1 MRLQACAK
9 TDIGLQRNNNEDRY
23 FLDKKQGLFIVAD
36 GMGGHAAGEVASQI
50 AVETVSQSLQT
61 TDQNNLQE
69 RLKQAVE
76 EANRAVEEAAKN
88 NQALDGMGTTLS
100 IILLHQ
106 QQGYLAHVGDSRIY
120 RFHNQKLEQLSD
132 DHSLVG
138 EQLRQGLLTPEQA
151 KNSNLGHILL
161 QAIGMTSP
169 LEICQKNFPLNRGDQ
184 FLLCSDGLTD
194 MVSDTDIE
202 ALLQQPDSLEIR
214 CNTLIEAAI
223 AAGGKDNITVV
234 LLQIDV
240 LVSRLVNRDA

>member
-1 MRLQACAK
+1 MKLQACAK
-9 TDIGLQRNNNEDRY
+9 TDIGLHRKNNEDRY
-23 FLDKKQGLFIVAD
+23 FLDKQQGLFIVAD

-50 AVETVSQSLQT
+50 AVETVSRSLQT

-69 RLKQAVE
+69 LLRQAVE

-138 EQLRQGLLTPEQA
+138 EQLRQGVLTPEQA
-151 KNSNLGHILL
+151 KTSNLGNILL

-169 LEICQKNFPLNRGDQ
+169 LEICQKNFSLNRGDQ

-202 ALLQQPDSLEIR
+202 ELLQQPDSLEIR
-214 CNTLIEAAI
+214 CNALIEAAI

-234 LLQIDV
+234 LLQIDS
-240 LVSRLVNRDA
+240 LEQ